1 MTGSV
6 KNAKILGFKHGE
18 QFKPGDV
25 KARMQGIGGSEA
37 YAAANILT
45 PEMESWATTQVE
57 LYYQKC
63 GLVAVPDI
71 SDKASVQWGQWLEG
85 PVIDKIN

>member
-37 YAAANILT
+37 YAAANILL

-63 GLVAVPDI
+63 GRVAVPDI
-71 SDKASVQWGQWLEG
+71 SDKASVQWGQW
-85 PVIDKIN
+85 